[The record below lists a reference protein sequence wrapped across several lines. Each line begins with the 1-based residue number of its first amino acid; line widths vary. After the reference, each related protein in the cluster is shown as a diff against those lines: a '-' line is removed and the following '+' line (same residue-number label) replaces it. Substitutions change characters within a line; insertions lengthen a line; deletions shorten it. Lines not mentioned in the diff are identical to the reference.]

1 MQQQIFYQCN
11 YVEMKILCQHRI
23 PVSHE
28 SCILER
34 EYVLL
39 FKDVKYVDAIRMV
52 YDGLLC
58 IDVSTRNIE
67 GVIRSVLK
75 NVGINLGQLPR

>member
-11 YVEMKILCQHRI
+11 YVEMKILCQYRI

-34 EYVLL
+34 ECVLL
-39 FKDVKYVDAIRMV
+39 FTDVKYLDAIRMV

-58 IDVSTRNIE
+58 MDVSTRNIE

-75 NVGINLGQLPR
+75 TVGINLRQLPR